1 MLPDINIVTFDIT
14 AMFIKQI
21 IKTTPVIA
29 ILFKEV
35 TIHLLGQ
42 LMKLLIAQQKKLGY
56 YINILP

>member
-42 LMKLLIAQQKKLGY
+42 LMKLLIAQQKYVGL
-56 YINILP
+56 LH